1 MTAGGMDAESSANGL
16 LVNIEPP
23 PVARILRGGG
33 KVKPKKGLCGYRK
46 NFEAH
51 RGQIA
56 ERPGGRRGEPG
67 DGAGIDQP
75 GPASLDV
82 RHLLGAQRGSQ
93 RVGADQVA
101 AMDDGLRTFGCRV
114 PYRALERLGAI
125 VTVRDDADLHAA
137 DHSPR
142 PSIAEICITRRFPG
156 SS

>member
-1 MTAGGMDAESSANGL
+1 MSSGGMDAESSANGV

-82 RHLLGAQRGSQ
+82 RHLLDAC
-93 RVGADQVA
+93 A
-101 AMDDGLRTFGCRV
+101 
-114 PYRALERLGAI
+114 
-125 VTVRDDADLHAA
+125 VRMAAA
-137 DHSPR
+137 DEVFTR
-142 PSIAEICITRRFPG
+142 PILAHGQAR
-156 SS
+156 